1 MQPIF
6 KPYNQGQIELF
17 PQRLDD
23 FIGENDPVRLV
34 NQVVDELDL
43 TSLIRTYK
51 GGGTSS
57 FCPRMM
63 IKVLFY
69 AYMRNIYSCR
79 KIEAALSENVH
90 FLWLSGKQFPD
101 FRTINDFRSKRL
113 KGHIHRLFSEVVKML
128 NELGYVSLDVQY
140 IDGTKIESAA
150 NRYTF
155 VWRKSVEKNKL
166 KLDAKIGN
174 IIQQIEKG
182 IQDDNRAADETP
194 TPINSKELKEKIKS
208 FNAKEKQSR
217 EQKKQVKEL
226 EKHQAK
232 LEQYEQHL
240 DTLGNRN
247 SYSKTDSDAT
257 FMRMK
262 EDHMGN
268 GQLKPAYNIQIST
281 EDQFVTNFGIFQ
293 NPGDTSTF
301 TDYLDSFEEKFDR
314 QSSEIVADSGYGSEQ
329 NYDYMESKGI
339 DNYVKFSYFHK
350 EQKKSFK
357 NNPFLID
364 NLFYN
369 PNGDFYVCPMGQKME
384 RIGTTHRV
392 SDRGYHSEIAN
403 YQAIRCE
410 GCPLRGECYKS
421 KGNRTID
428 VNHNLLRHKRIA
440 RENLTSERGLMHRS
454 KRPIEPEAVFGQ
466 IKSNRK
472 FNRFRLRG
480 LAGVAVEF
488 GLISIALN
496 LSKMM
501 KKVINERIME
511 QKALVL
517 RAENIICLVKTEIQN
532 WKSII
537 IKYCFSFSAS
547 CIIKKETAFSDSLM
561 LYFSDLQ
568 QLLFQMRLF

>member
-6 KPYNQGQIELF
+6 KPYNQGQVELF

-43 TSLIRTYK
+43 TSLIQSYK

-113 KGHIHRLFSEVVKML
+113 KHQINNIFSKVVMML

-140 IDGTKIESAA
+140 IDGTKIESAS

-166 KLDAKIGN
+166 KLEAKIGN
-174 IIQQIEKG
+174 IIRQIERG
-182 IQDDNRAADETP
+182 IQDDNRGLDETP
-194 TPINSKELKEKIKS
+194 TPINSKELKEKVKDL
-208 FNAKEKQSR
+208 NANEKQSR
-217 EQKKQVKEL
+217 EQKRQIKEL
-226 EKHQAK
+226 DKHQAK
-232 LEQYEQHL
+232 LEEYEKHL
-240 DTLGNRN
+240 EILGNRN
-247 SYSKTDSDAT
+247 SYSKTDPDAT

-268 GQLKPAYNIQIST
+268 GQLKPAYNTQIST
-281 EDQFVTNFGIFQ
+281 ENQFVTNFGVYQ

-301 TDYLDSFEEKFDR
+301 TDFVDTFEEKYDR

-329 NYDYMESKGI
+329 NFDYLESKGI

-357 NNPFLID
+357 NNPFLTD

-369 PNGDFYVCPMGQKME
+369 PEGDFYICPMGQQMN
-384 RIGTTHRV
+384 RISISQRI
-392 SDRGYHSEIAN
+392 SDRGYRSEISS
-403 YQAIRCE
+403 YQAKRCE
-410 GCPLRGECYKS
+410 GCPLRGECHKS
-421 KGNRTID
+421 KENRTIE
-428 VNHNLLRHKRIA
+428 VNHNLLRHKKIV

-480 LAGVAVEF
+480 LEGVTIEF
-488 GLISIALN
+488 GLICIALN

-501 KKVINERIME
+501 N
-511 QKALVL
+511 
-517 RAENIICLVKTEIQN
+517 
-532 WKSII
+532 
-537 IKYCFSFSAS
+537 
-547 CIIKKETAFSDSLM
+547 
-561 LYFSDLQ
+561 
-568 QLLFQMRLF
+568 

>member
-1 MQPIF
+1 MQPVF
-6 KPYNQGQIELF
+6 KQNHQGQAELF

-23 FIGENDPVRLV
+23 YIGENDPVRLV

-43 TSLIRTYK
+43 SSVIQSYK

-113 KGHIHRLFSEVVKML
+113 KHQIHNIFSKVVVML
-128 NELGYVSLDVQY
+128 VELGYVSLDVQY
-140 IDGTKIESAA
+140 VDGTKIESAS

-166 KLDAKIGN
+166 KLEAKVN
-174 IIQQIEKG
+174 DIIKQIEKG
-182 IQDDNRAADETP
+182 IQDDNRNDDQTP
-194 TPINSKELKEKIKS
+194 TPINSQALKEKIKEL
-208 FNAKEKQSR
+208 NANEKQTR
-217 EQKKQVKEL
+217 EEKKQVKEL

-232 LEQYEQHL
+232 LQEYEKHL
-240 DTLGNRN
+240 DILGNRN
-247 SYSKTDSDAT
+247 SYSKTDPDAT

-268 GQLKPAYNIQIST
+268 GQLKPAYNVQIST
-281 EDQFVTNFGIFQ
+281 ENQFITNFGIYQ

-301 TDYLDSFEEKFDR
+301 NDYMDSFEEKYDR
-314 QSSEIVADSGYGSEQ
+314 QSQEVVADSGYGSEQ

-350 EQKKSFK
+350 EQTKSIK
-357 NNPFLID
+357 NNPFLAD

-369 PNGDFYVCPMGQKME
+369 PDGDFFVCPMGQKMGF
-384 RIGTTHRV
+384 IGTRQKE
-392 SDRGYHSEIAN
+392 SDRGYCSEVSL
-403 YQAIRCE
+403 YQAKNCE
-410 GCPLRGECYKS
+410 GCPLRGSCYKA
-421 KGNRTID
+421 KGNRVIEI
-428 VNHNLLRHKRIA
+428 NHNLRRHKAIA

-454 KRPIEPEAVFGQ
+454 RRPIEPEAVFGQ
-466 IKSNRK
+466 VKSNRK

-480 LAGVAVEF
+480 LDGVAVEF

-496 LSKMM
+496 LSKMI
-501 KKVINERIME
+501 KKGLSKGLNGPKSLNSICEMVICSI
-511 QKALVL
+511 K
-517 RAENIICLVKTEIQN
+517 IEILN
-532 WKSII
+532 WKLKMSELDFI
-537 IKYCFSFSAS
+537 
-547 CIIKKETAFSDSLM
+547 
-561 LYFSDLQ
+561 
-568 QLLFQMRLF
+568 FQ

>member
-34 NQVVDELDL
+34 SQVVDELDL
-43 TSLIRTYK
+43 TSLIQTYK

-113 KGHIHRLFSEVVKML
+113 KHQINGIFSKVVMML

-140 IDGTKIESAA
+140 IDGTKIESAS

-155 VWRKSVEKNKL
+155 VWRKSVERNKL
-166 KLDAKIGN
+166 KLEAKVAN
-174 IIQQIEKG
+174 IIRQIERG
-182 IQDDNRAADETP
+182 IQDDNRAADETQ
-194 TPINSKELKEKIKS
+194 TPINSKELKEKIKDL
-208 FNAKEKQSR
+208 NAKEKQSR

-226 EKHQAK
+226 VKHQAK
-232 LEQYEQHL
+232 LEEYEQHL

-247 SYSKTDSDAT
+247 SYSKTDPDAT

-281 EDQFVTNFGIFQ
+281 EDQFVTNFGVFQ

-301 TDYLDSFEEKFDR
+301 TDYVDSFEEKYDR
-314 QSSEIVADSGYGSEQ
+314 QSSEIVADSGYGSEH

-339 DNYVKFSYFHK
+339 GNYVKFSYFHK
-350 EQKKSFK
+350 EQKRSFK
-357 NNPFLID
+357 NNPFLAD

-369 PNGDFYVCPMGQKME
+369 PNGDFYTCPMGQKME

-392 SDRGYHSEIAN
+392 SDRGYRSEIAS
-403 YQAIRCE
+403 YQAKRCE
-410 GCPLRGECYKS
+410 GCPLRGGCHKS
-421 KGNRTID
+421 KENRTID
-428 VNHNLLRHKRIA
+428 VNHNLLRHKTIA
-440 RENLTSERGLMHRS
+440 RENLTSDRGLMHRS

-480 LAGVAVEF
+480 LEGVTVEF
-488 GLISIALN
+488 GLICIALN

-501 KKVINERIME
+501 KKALNQTINSP
-511 QKALVL
+511 KAVVL
-517 RAENIICLVKTEIQN
+517 SARSLIGTLKTEIKD
-532 WKSII
+532 WKLKLIN
-537 IKYCFSFSAS
+537 YYLDFSV
-547 CIIKKETAFSDSLM
+547 I
-561 LYFSDLQ
+561 
-568 QLLFQMRLF
+568 

>member
-6 KPYNQGQIELF
+6 KQYNQGQVELF

-23 FIGENDPVRLV
+23 YIGENDPVRLV

-43 TSLIRTYK
+43 NPIIQSYK

-79 KIEAALSENVH
+79 KIEAALTENVH

-113 KGHIHRLFSEVVKML
+113 KHHIHSVFSKVVVML
-128 NELGYVSLDVQY
+128 VELGYVSLDVQY

-166 KLDAKIGN
+166 KLEAKVGN
-174 IIQQIEKG
+174 IIKQIEKG
-182 IQDDNRAADETP
+182 IQDDNRIDDQTP
-194 TPINSKELKEKIKS
+194 TPIDSKILKERIKEL
-208 FNAKEKQSR
+208 NANEKQNR
-217 EQKKQVKEL
+217 EEKKQIKEL
-226 EKHQAK
+226 EKHHAK
-232 LEQYEQHL
+232 LEEYERHL
-240 DTLGNRN
+240 DTLGERN
-247 SYSKTDSDAT
+247 SYSKTDPDAT

-268 GQLKPAYNIQIST
+268 GQLKPAYNIQIGT
-281 EDQFVTNFGIFQ
+281 ENQFITNFGIYQ

-301 TDYLDSFEEKFDR
+301 NDFVDSFEEKYDR
-314 QSSEIVADSGYGSEQ
+314 QSLEIVADSGYGSEQ

-339 DNYVKFSYFHK
+339 GNYVKFSYFHK
-350 EQKKSFK
+350 EQKKPFK
-357 NNPFLID
+357 NNPFLSD

-369 PNGDFYVCPMGQKME
+369 PEGDFYVCPMGQKME
-384 RIGTTHRV
+384 LIGRGQRL
-392 SDRGYHSEIAN
+392 SNRGYCSEISL
-403 YQAIRCE
+403 YQAKRCE
-410 GCPLRGECYKS
+410 GCPLRGSCHNA
-421 KGNRTID
+421 KGNRIIEI
-428 VNHNLLRHKRIA
+428 NHNLLRHKKIA
-440 RENLTSERGLMHRS
+440 RENLSSEKGLMHRS
-454 KRPIEPEAVFGQ
+454 RRPIEPEAVFGQ

-480 LAGVAVEF
+480 LDGVAVEF

-496 LSKMM
+496 LSKMI
-501 KKVINERIME
+501 KKAINETNDSP
-511 QKALVL
+511 KSLVFSL
-517 RAENIICLVKTEIQN
+517 EHLIYTAKTEIQN
-532 WKSII
+532 WISKILNQCCNFSII
-537 IKYCFSFSAS
+537 
-547 CIIKKETAFSDSLM
+547 
-561 LYFSDLQ
+561 
-568 QLLFQMRLF
+568 